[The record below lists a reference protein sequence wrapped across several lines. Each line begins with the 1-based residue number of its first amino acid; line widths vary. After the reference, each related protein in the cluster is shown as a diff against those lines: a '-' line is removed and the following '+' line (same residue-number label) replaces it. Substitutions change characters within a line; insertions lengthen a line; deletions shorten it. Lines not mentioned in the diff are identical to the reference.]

1 MMLPQETYIAES
13 KQRCLEWGLNPIIT
27 PSFIPVNPDLF
38 RQKCSDYQEILAVVK
53 FFVNKFL
60 DAMKGTPILIVI
72 TDEQGVVLE
81 IAGDE
86 TMQNIIEQLGFV
98 RCVRFMEESNGTNS
112 VSLALKYN
120 QPIKVIGEEH
130 YHCFLHSSA
139 CFTVPFQY
147 TELGNILGTLTIMT
161 SLEQANDLLLTVL
174 STVADSIERELLLR
188 NQNRK
193 LNVLNKIIIDEIR
206 TGVILTDAEGN
217 ITEFNKYAEFLTG
230 LKKEDLL
237 GKSVRDL
244 QTIGEYIYE
253 VFRSRESRED
263 IELIV
268 EKADDGSKNVCLF
281 DGMPI
286 HDERDAL
293 IGALGK
299 FRDIT
304 ERYKAEE
311 QIQYIAHHDD
321 LTGLPNRRYFHELLG
336 HALDDSREN
345 KLMLAVLLLDLDRFK
360 MINDTLGHIKGDLL
374 LIEVAKRLKECV
386 GNKGTV
392 FRMGGDEFTILLPA
406 ICQHEIAIQVAQ
418 DIIGIC
424 EIPCVVHHYEFDVTA
439 SIGISFYPH
448 DGQDINSLLIHADT
462 AMFRAKDQGKNNF
475 VVYSSNM
482 SDKSYEKLTLEKA
495 LRKAIGNDE
504 LVLQYQPQIDLCSG
518 EVVGMEALIRWNH
531 PEWGFIPPKQ
541 FIPLAE
547 ETGLI
552 VPIGEWVM
560 YMACRQ
566 NKMWQETGVYTG
578 RVAVNLSTHQFL
590 KQGLVE
596 TVKRILQETA
606 LDPRYL
612 ELEITESMTM
622 DMARSITILNDLN
635 NLGVE
640 ISIDDFGTGYS
651 SLNYLKKFAIHRLKI
666 DRSFV
671 QDIMTEPNDRS
682 IVSTIISMAQGLSL
696 EVVAEGVETAEQ
708 VCFLRNSNCNTGQ
721 GYYFC
726 KPLLPDE
733 IESTL
738 SKNAGRFLYL
748 I

>member
-1 MMLPQETYIAES
+1 
-13 KQRCLEWGLNPIIT
+13 
-27 PSFIPVNPDLF
+27 
-38 RQKCSDYQEILAVVK
+38 
-53 FFVNKFL
+53 
-60 DAMKGTPILIVI
+60 
-72 TDEQGVVLE
+72 
-81 IAGDE
+81 
-86 TMQNIIEQLGFV
+86 
-98 RCVRFMEESNGTNS
+98 
-112 VSLALKYN
+112 
-120 QPIKVIGEEH
+120 
-130 YHCFLHSSA
+130 
-139 CFTVPFQY
+139 
-147 TELGNILGTLTIMT
+147 
-161 SLEQANDLLLTVL
+161 
-174 STVADSIERELLLR
+174 
-188 NQNRK
+188 
-193 LNVLNKIIIDEIR
+193 
-206 TGVILTDAEGN
+206 
-217 ITEFNKYAEFLTG
+217 
-230 LKKEDLL
+230 
-237 GKSVRDL
+237 
-244 QTIGEYIYE
+244 
-253 VFRSRESRED
+253 
-263 IELIV
+263 
-268 EKADDGSKNVCLF
+268 
-281 DGMPI
+281 
-286 HDERDAL
+286 
-293 IGALGK
+293 
-299 FRDIT
+299 
-304 ERYKAEE
+304 
-311 QIQYIAHHDD
+311 
-321 LTGLPNRRYFHELLG
+321 
-336 HALDDSREN
+336 
-345 KLMLAVLLLDLDRFK
+345 MLAVLLLDLDRFK

-708 VCFLRNSNCNTGQ
+708 VCFLRNSNCNVGQ